1 MARFTVDQK
10 KIKTA
15 LLGRNK
21 SIFELSEQTGIPY
34 IKLKNFLIREREI
47 DSMSIYF
54 AICEWLGVSL
64 YHFVKDSQSDK
75 VVGDLAQFKRI
86 MES

>member
-34 IKLKNFLIREREI
+34 IKLKNFLIRERGI
-47 DSMSIYF
+47 DSMSMYF

-64 YHFVKDSQSDK
+64 YHFVKDSQSDNP
-75 VVGDLAQFKRI
+75 VGDLARFKKI
-86 MES
+86 MEG